1 MPSDRSISGDA
12 QVHPRSASAA
22 TTHPRDGTKRKLR
35 APPLAP
41 LQGLPGPPAAA
52 EALTK
57 AGSSDGKF
65 RMYQTDAMHAAVG
78 SGLDGRPSAANMRV
92 LRAAARR
99 RDAAQCQ
106 RRVGHQ
112 WHPRPGGSCRRAP
125 QNGRP
130 APVGTSIW
138 RAPARDAARWPD
150 SGVRAGCVSQVSL
163 TALSARPGTGSW

>member
-78 SGLDGRPSAANMRV
+78 SGLDGRPSAANMR
-92 LRAAARR
+92 AAVTLLSASVVW
-99 RDAAQCQ
+99 DTSGTPG
-106 RRVGHQ
+106 RVGPAAG
-112 WHPRPGGSCRRAP
+112 PRKTAVPPPSERLFGGPLPGMPLDGRTVEFEPDAYRRCR
-125 QNGRP
+125 
-130 APVGTSIW
+130 
-138 RAPARDAARWPD
+138 
-150 SGVRAGCVSQVSL
+150 
-163 TALSARPGTGSW
+163 